1 MLLRI
6 KENMRLSTKG
16 STKDL
21 INKLSI
27 LIGSKHFSLGIFQ
40 NYLVFIFITAKNTFQ
55 WQYSD

>member
-21 INKLSI
+21 MNKLSI

-40 NYLVFIFITAKNTFQ
+40 NYLVFITAKNTF
-55 WQYSD
+55 